1 MTRIHVVTGD
11 NRHLYVDELQQ
22 YFRLRHDI
30 FVEERGWKDLHR
42 SDGLEIDRYDNEHAV
57 YLLAIDRERVVGGQ
71 RLYPT
76 LLPHMISEV
85 FAHMAGRGIPRAF
98 DTFEWTRYFVIRERR
113 TGRTDCRLL
122 AAVQEF
128 CLDEGIAELTA
139 VVEMWWL
146 PRWQQAGFKVRPLG
160 LPTMVEGQPCIAA
173 AIQISQESLDHVR
186 RLAGLRGEGLVR
198 SGRLLPILDRVPHV
212 AA

>member
-1 MTRIHVVTGD
+1 MTQVHVITRD
-11 NRHLYVDELQQ
+11 NAHLYEKELQQ
-22 YFRLRHDI
+22 YFLLRHEI
-30 FVEERGWKDLHR
+30 FVEERGWKDLEQSSR
-42 SDGLEIDRYDNEHAV
+42 VETDTYDNEHAT

-76 LLPHMISEV
+76 LRPHMISEV
-85 FAHMAGRGIPRAF
+85 FAHMAHRGIPQAP
-98 DTFEWTRYFVIRERR
+98 DIFEWTRYFVIKERR

-128 CLDEGIAELTA
+128 CLEEGIRQLTA

-146 PRWQQAGFKVRPLG
+146 PRWQQTGFKVQPLG
-160 LPTMVEGQPCIAA
+160 LPTMIEGQPCIAA
-173 AIQISQESLDHVR
+173 AIQISRESLERVR
-186 RLAGLRGEGLVR
+186 KVAGLRGSCLVQQGLNAKQ
-198 SGRLLPILDRVPHV
+198 VPHV